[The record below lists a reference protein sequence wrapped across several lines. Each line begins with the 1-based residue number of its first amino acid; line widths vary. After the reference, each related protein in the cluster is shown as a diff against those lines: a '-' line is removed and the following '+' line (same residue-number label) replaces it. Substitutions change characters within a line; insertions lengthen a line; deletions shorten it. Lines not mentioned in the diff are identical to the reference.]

1 MKKSAIC
8 ALLAIVFM
16 GLTVIGCD
24 ALRRT
29 VEIPDLTKSTVEN
42 AKVSTEKRGLL
53 IYVVDEIESD
63 EVEKGLIA
71 KQEPLP
77 LSEVKR
83 GSSVKVWISK
93 GLVMVE
99 VPALENVAA
108 SAARAKLNK
117 LGLEV
122 DEEEV
127 YSEEIPKDFVVS
139 SDPSPGMMVQKGA
152 TVNLKVS
159 MGPEPP
165 KTAVVPNV
173 IRMGKSAAQKKIE
186 EAGLEAKFV
195 YRVSTEYYE
204 GTLYYQSPKA
214 GSVVPIGSTVTAY
227 IATVLD

>member
-1 MKKSAIC
+1 
-8 ALLAIVFM
+8 VFV
-16 GLTVIGCD
+16 GLTVTGCD

-29 VEIPDLTKSTVEN
+29 VEIPDLTNSTLDN
-42 AKVSTEKRGLL
+42 AKISLEKRGLL
-53 IYVVDEIESD
+53 VLVGENIESEEID
-63 EVEKGLIA
+63 KGLIA

-93 GLVMVE
+93 GLVRVE

-108 SAARAKLNK
+108 SAARAKLSK

-139 SDPSPGMMVQKGA
+139 SDPSPGMMVQKGT

-165 KTAVVPNV
+165 KTAVVPKV
-173 IRMGKSAAQKKIE
+173 IRMGKSSAQKKIE
-186 EAGLEAKFV
+186 EAGLDAKFV

-204 GTLYYQSPKA
+204 GTLYYQTPKA
-214 GSVVPIGSTVTAY
+214 GSVVPMGSTVTAY

>member
-1 MKKSAIC
+1 MKKSAIG
-8 ALLAIVFM
+8 ALLAIMFV
-16 GLTVIGCD
+16 GLTVTGCD

-29 VEIPDLTKSTVEN
+29 VEIPDLINSTLEN

-53 IYVVDEIESD
+53 VYAVDEIESD
-63 EVEKGLIA
+63 EVKKGLIA

-77 LSEVKR
+77 LSEVRR
-83 GSSVKVWISK
+83 GSTVKVWISAGSVK
-93 GLVMVE
+93 VE

-108 SAARAKLNK
+108 NEARAELGK
-117 LGLEV
+117 LGLDVNEK
-122 DEEEV
+122 EV
-127 YSEEIPKDFVVS
+127 YSEEIAKEFVVS
-139 SDPSPGMMVQKGA
+139 SDPSPGMMVQKGT

-173 IRMGKSAAQKKIE
+173 IRMGRSSAKRKIE
-186 EAGLEAKFV
+186 DTGLEAKFV

-204 GTLYYQSPKA
+204 GTLYYQKPKA

>member
-1 MKKSAIC
+1 MKKSAIG
-8 ALLAIVFM
+8 ALLAIVFV
-16 GLTVIGCD
+16 GLTVTGCD

-29 VEIPDLTKSTVEN
+29 VEIPDLTNSTLDN
-42 AKVSTEKRGLL
+42 AKISLEKRGLL
-53 IYVVDEIESD
+53 VLVGENIESEEID
-63 EVEKGLIA
+63 KGLIA

-93 GLVMVE
+93 GLVRVE

-108 SAARAKLNK
+108 SAARAKLSK

-139 SDPSPGMMVQKGA
+139 SDPSPGMMVQKGT

-165 KTAVVPNV
+165 KTAVVPKV
-173 IRMGKSAAQKKIE
+173 IRMGKSSAQKKIE
-186 EAGLEAKFV
+186 EAGLDAKFV

-204 GTLYYQSPKA
+204 GTLYYQTPKA
-214 GSVVPIGSTVTAY
+214 GSVVPMGSTVTAY

>member
-1 MKKSAIC
+1 MKKSAIG
-8 ALLAIVFM
+8 ALLAIVFV
-16 GLTVIGCD
+16 GLIVTGCD

-77 LSEVKR
+77 LSEVRR
-83 GSSVKVWISK
+83 GSTVKVWISK
-93 GLVMVE
+93 GSGKVE
-99 VPALENVAA
+99 IPGLENIALA
-108 SAARAKLNK
+108 EAQAKLSR
-117 LGLEV
+117 LGLDV
-122 DEEEV
+122 NVEEV
-127 YSEEIPKDFVVS
+127 YSEEIPKGFVVS
-139 SDPSPGMMVQKGA
+139 SDPSGGMMVEKGT
-152 TVNLKVS
+152 TVNLKIS

-173 IRMGKSAAQKKIE
+173 IRMGKSNAEAKIK

-204 GTLYYQSPKA
+204 GTLYYQTPKA
-214 GSVVPIGSTVTAY
+214 GSVVPVGSTVTAY

>member
-1 MKKSAIC
+1 MKKSAIG
-8 ALLAIVFM
+8 ALLAIVFV
-16 GLTVIGCD
+16 GLIVTGCD

-29 VEIPDLTKSTVEN
+29 VEIPDLTNSTLEN
-42 AKVSTEKRGLL
+42 AKISLEKRGLL
-53 IYVVDEIESD
+53 VLVGENIESEEID
-63 EVEKGLIA
+63 KGLIA
-71 KQEPLP
+71 KQDPLP

-93 GLVMVE
+93 GLVRVE
-99 VPALENVAA
+99 VPAIENVAVNE
-108 SAARAKLNK
+108 ARAKLSK

-127 YSEEIPKDFVVS
+127 YSEEVPKDFVVS
-139 SDPSPGMMVQKGA
+139 SNPSTGMMVQKGT

-165 KTAVVPNV
+165 KTAVVPKV
-173 IRMGKSAAQKKIE
+173 IRMGKSSAQKKIE
-186 EAGLEAKFV
+186 AAGLGAKFV

-204 GTLYYQSPKA
+204 GTLYYQTPKA